1 MLPILVALWQTDAT
15 LQGAIEEQIQA
26 SFVGAGSGALLT
38 GGDLALDAG
47 ATSTSSTWGIHAGGR
62 FAQALGLSLAGGAAT
77 PTANG
82 SFSGAGTGAWQLT
95 PRAQLGVDAQGS
107 IASRFGVRAIE
118 GATAIDPFQVGNRL
132 TYGLGGGASLAAIV
146 SRRSTL
152 RIASGYAQEGGLV
165 ADVADAVGLDASTV
179 RGEVSWS
186 WEVGARD
193 LIVPELRVAQTH
205 FEHAILDVDE
215 HANLQ
220 RGPMDTTAVTARVGD
235 THAFSR
241 RFTAS
246 VSGGV
251 TLMRSAI
258 APPAASIVVAASPEA
273 RVGLTW
279 VGRRA
284 RASGSYS
291 FGVGSLGPRIAYG
304 QQHSVTAELALRPV
318 QGVKWRD
325 LRLLATT
332 RLAHGT
338 AAVAVRPAAGSEAPA
353 GKGWVTT
360 TTVAAG
366 VLAEVPLA
374 RGLSLRSGID
384 LQLGRGAIEP
394 APPGSSPGIQ
404 LQTVVL
410 IGIAGTLSTDPAR
423 TVRKDPLE
431 EEQERERLQP
441 GAWQRMEDRTRE
453 YRPRPGDGSEPDG
466 IATERERA
474 PRDAD

>member
-15 LQGAIEEQIQA
+15 VQGAIEEQIQT

-47 ATSTSSTWGIHAGGR
+47 ATSASSTWGLHAGGR
-62 FAQALGLSLAGGAAT
+62 FAHALGLSLAGGAAA
-77 PTANG
+77 PTSNG
-82 SFSGAGTGAWQLT
+82 SFRAAGTGAWQLT
-95 PRAQLGVDAQGS
+95 PRAQLSVDTQGS
-107 IASRFGVRAIE
+107 IASRFGVRAVS

-132 TYGLGGGASLAAIV
+132 TYGLGGSASLSAIV

-152 RIASGYAQEGGLV
+152 RIASGYTQEGGL
-165 ADVADAVGLDASTV
+165 AAEVADAVGLDASTV
-179 RGEVSWS
+179 RGEVSWG
-186 WEVGARD
+186 WEVGERD
-193 LIVPELRVAQTH
+193 TIVPELRVAQTH
-205 FEHAILDVDE
+205 FEHALLDVDL
-215 HANLQ
+215 H
-220 RGPMDTTAVTARVGD
+220 RGPVDTTAVTARVGD

-241 RFTAS
+241 RLTAN

-251 TLMRSAI
+251 TLMRSAM
-258 APPAASIVVAASPEA
+258 PRPEASIVVAASPEA

-304 QQHSVTAELALRPV
+304 QQHGVAAELSLRPV

-325 LRLLATT
+325 LRLLATA
-332 RLAHGT
+332 RFDHGT
-338 AAVAVRPAAGSEAPA
+338 AEVAVRAATGR
-353 GKGWVTT
+353 GWVTT

-366 VLAEVPLA
+366 VLVEAPLA
-374 RGLSLRSGID
+374 RGLALRSGID
-384 LQLGRGAIEP
+384 LQLGRGALDP
-394 APPGSSPGIQ
+394 APPGGSPGLQ
-404 LQTVVL
+404 LQTIAL

-431 EEQERERLQP
+431 EEQERERVQP

-453 YRPRPGDGSEPDG
+453 YRPRPRDGSEPDV
-466 IATERERA
+466 IDTDQA

>member
-26 SFVGAGSGALLT
+26 SFVGTGSSALLT

-47 ATSTSSTWGIHAGGR
+47 AISANSTWGLHAGGR
-62 FAQALGLSLAGGAAT
+62 FAHALGLSLAGGAAA

-82 SFSGAGTGAWQLT
+82 SFSAAGTGAWQLT
-95 PRAQLGVDAQGS
+95 PRAQLSLDAQGS
-107 IASRFGVRAIE
+107 IASRFGVRSVS

-132 TYGLGGGASLAAIV
+132 TYGLGGGASLSAIV

-152 RIASGYAQEGGLV
+152 RIASGYTQEGGL
-165 ADVADAVGLDASTV
+165 AAEVADAVGLDASTV
-179 RGEVSWS
+179 RGEVSWG
-186 WEVGARD
+186 WEVGSRD
-193 LIVPELRVAQTH
+193 TIVPELRVAQTH
-205 FEHAILDVDE
+205 FEHALLDVDL
-215 HANLQ
+215 H
-220 RGPMDTTAVTARVGD
+220 RGPVDTTAVTARVGD

-241 RFTAS
+241 RLTAN

-251 TLMRSAI
+251 TLMRSVM
-258 APPAASIVVAASPEA
+258 PRPEASIVVAASPEA

-291 FGVGSLGPRIAYG
+291 LGVGSLGPRIAYG
-304 QQHSVTAELALRPV
+304 QQHGVAAELSLRPV
-318 QGVKWRD
+318 QGVTWRD
-325 LRLLATT
+325 LRLLATA
-332 RLAHGT
+332 RFDYGT
-338 AAVAVRPAAGSEAPA
+338 AEVAIRAAAGSGVPVVR
-353 GKGWVTT
+353 GWVTT

-366 VLAEVPLA
+366 VLVEAPLA
-374 RGLSLRSGID
+374 RGLALRSGID
-384 LQLGRGAIEP
+384 LQLGRGTLDP
-394 APPGSSPGIQ
+394 APPGGAPGIQ
-404 LQTVVL
+404 LQTVAL

-431 EEQERERLQP
+431 EEQERERMQP

-453 YRPRPGDGSEPDG
+453 YRPRPGDGSEPDV
-466 IATERERA
+466 IDTDQA